1 MNVSS
6 LDHELL
12 GARTMAGLF
21 SQSLPSRLARGGQRP
36 IKEHVLNEVSLST
49 VWDDVPHK
57 LQLLVK
63 LEPHQQFW
71 EMFYLTA
78 LDTSH

>member
-1 MNVSS
+1 MNASS
-6 LDHELL
+6 LDRELL

-21 SQSLPSRLARGGQRP
+21 SQSLPQCLPRGGQRP
-36 IKEHVLNEVSLST
+36 IKEHVLNELST
-49 VWDDVPHK
+49 VWDDVLHK